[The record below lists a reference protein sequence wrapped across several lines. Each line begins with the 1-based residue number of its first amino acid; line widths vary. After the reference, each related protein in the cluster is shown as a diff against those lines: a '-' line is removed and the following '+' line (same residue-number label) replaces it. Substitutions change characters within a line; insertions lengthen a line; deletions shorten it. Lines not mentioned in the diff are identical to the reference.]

1 MKHSSEKN
9 THHESVSV
17 AVSVL
22 LLVLICIFGAT
33 DRLSVMAASFAFHAP
48 SRPAFSGET
57 DAKSTLPPTSETAVS
72 TQTAAAMAPLRASG
86 DITKTPADIVEIM
99 KKYTELFADDKK
111 DGAISAVT
119 YEKKGATHIFEN
131 VRVKN
136 TTDTKTLNIEKVLS
150 QGLELSIDK
159 SKPAVLIFHS
169 HTSEGYELIEREW
182 YAQGYTARSNDE
194 NLNIVRVGT
203 EIADYLTSLGY
214 TVIHDKTIHDDSYND
229 SYPNSRK
236 TVEKHL
242 SQHPEIQI
250 VLDIHRDSITLDSG
264 TKIKPLNTINGK
276 KAAQLMIITGAEEGK
291 VENFPD
297 WEYNLRF
304 ALQLQKKCETMF
316 PGLMRP
322 VLFSQRKYN
331 MDMTRFSLLI
341 EMGSEANTL
350 EEACYSGRMLAAALA
365 SLMDE
370 YTE

>member
-1 MKHSSEKN
+1 MNTVKEKHSDII
-9 THHESVSV
+9 TFIISVVLAFVLVFGQFAGKLSLAMASV
-17 AVSVL
+17 VFYSGAQTQTQ
-22 LLVLICIFGAT
+22 LI
-33 DRLSVMAASFAFHAP
+33 
-48 SRPAFSGET
+48 
-57 DAKSTLPPTSETAVS
+57 SETKAETTRKETEPITEEVS
-72 TQTAAAMAPLRASG
+72 KASP
-86 DITKTPADIVEIM
+86 DITETPDDIKALIE
-99 KKYTELFADDKK
+99 KYTKKFSDDKK
-111 DGAISAVT
+111 DGDINSVT
-119 YEKKGATHIFEN
+119 YTTKGATHTFGN

-136 TTDTKTLNIEKVLS
+136 TTDTKSLDIESVLS
-150 QGLELSIDK
+150 KPLELSVDK

-169 HTSEGYELIEREW
+169 HTSEGYEMIERSW
-182 YAQGYTARSNDE
+182 YACDYVARSNDE
-194 NLNIVRVGT
+194 NRNIVRVGT
-203 EIADYLTSLGY
+203 EIANYLTELGY
-214 TVIHDKTIHDDSYND
+214 TVIHDKTIHDDSYNA
-229 SYPNSRK
+229 SYSESRK

-242 SQHPEIQI
+242 EEHPEIQI
-250 VLDIHRDSITLDSG
+250 VLDIHRDAITLDSG
-264 TKIKPLNTINGK
+264 TKIKPVNTISGK

-365 SLMDE
+365 ALMDDYIKE
-370 YTE
+370 